1 MGNNVDQNM
10 SVNSVT
16 YSEDDFVE
24 LKKRLQVNS
33 MINLEFGLAFL
44 SVKI

>member
-33 MINLEFGLAFL
+33 MINLEFRLAFL
-44 SVKI
+44 SVNI